1 MEANAQQLP
10 LWRRIGNFP
19 LVTLVLAVLVFI
31 MTMSAS
37 LLLSKPIPD
46 PTGGDQI
53 VFKLIACV
61 LLVVV
66 AKLVLSRLGEQPR
79 DDLRAAGGFRNLLL
93 GLGIGAG
100 IMGSV
105 VAVEAIFGVYS
116 IAGPG
121 DTVNLLPELVALGLF
136 PAISEEIFFRG
147 ILFRWCEELGGS
159 WFALALTSAFFGLAH
174 LYNPNA
180 TAFSSFAIA
189 VEAGVLLGGAYM
201 LTRSL
206 WLPMGLHAAWNIT
219 QGEIFDV
226 PVSGLA
232 MDGMVNAKIQG
243 PELLSGG
250 QFGFEASIVALLLA
264 TAIGVWLVVRAVR
277 QGEVIR
283 PWWVRRRLSS
293 EKAVGV
299 DVDGDTNLGAPVENA

>member
-1 MEANAQQLP
+1 MEANAAQP
-10 LWRRIGNFP
+10 LWKRIADFP
-19 LVTLVLAVLVFI
+19 LVTLILAVLLFSV
-31 MTMSAS
+31 TMGIS

-53 VFKLIACV
+53 VFKLIASV
-61 LLVVV
+61 LLIIV
-66 AKLVLSRLGEQPR
+66 AKLVLARMGEHPR
-79 DDLRAAGGFRNLLL
+79 DDLRLDGGLRNLLL
-93 GLGIGAG
+93 GIGYGAG
-100 IMGSV
+100 IMGLV

-116 IAGPG
+116 ITGPG

-174 LYNPNA
+174 LGNPNA

-189 VEAGVLLGGAYM
+189 VEAGILLGGAYM

-226 PVSGLA
+226 PVSGLS
-232 MDGMVNAKIQG
+232 MDGLVNARIQG

-250 QFGFEASIVALLLA
+250 QFGFEASIVAVFLA
-264 TAIGVWLVVRAVR
+264 TAVGVWLVVRAIR
-277 QGEVIR
+277 QGELVR
-283 PWWVRRRLSS
+283 PWWVQRRLAS

-299 DVDGDTNLGAPVENA
+299 DVDRDADLGAPVEGA

>member
-1 MEANAQQLP
+1 
-10 LWRRIGNFP
+10 
-19 LVTLVLAVLVFI
+19 
-31 MTMSAS
+31 
-37 LLLSKPIPD
+37 
-46 PTGGDQI
+46 
-53 VFKLIACV
+53 
-61 LLVVV
+61 
-66 AKLVLSRLGEQPR
+66 
-79 DDLRAAGGFRNLLL
+79 
-93 GLGIGAG
+93 
-100 IMGSV
+100 

-121 DTVNLLPELVALGLF
+121 DTVNLVPELVVLGLF

-174 LYNPNA
+174 LGNPNA

-189 VEAGVLLGGAYM
+189 VEAGILLGGAYM

-232 MDGMVNAKIQG
+232 MDGLVNAKIQG

-250 QFGFEASIVALLLA
+250 QFGFEASIVAVFLA
-264 TAIGVWLVVRAVR
+264 TAVGVWLVVRAIR
-277 QGEVIR
+277 QGELVR
-283 PWWVRRRLSS
+283 PWWVQRRLAS
-293 EKAVGV
+293 EKAVRV
-299 DVDGDTNLGAPVENA
+299 DVDSDANLGAPVESA